1 MNYEAAFQAKND
13 REASL
18 ETIEKCKIE
27 IRGLRERISILE
39 MREGAAEK
47 AVLLADKEIDRLIFE
62 GTNPHYA
69 GK

>member
-1 MNYEAAFQAKND
+1 MNYQAAVDLGRD

-27 IRGLRERISILE
+27 IEGLKERIMLLE

-47 AVLLADKEIDRLIFE
+47 AILHYDKEIDRLIFE
-62 GTNPHYA
+62 GTNSHYA